1 MNLVLRIEDFADK
14 HHPKWIE
21 FIRMVLGVVLMI
33 KGITLIAN
41 KDQVIL
47 DMQASGL
54 DVFTFMVT
62 AQYVI
67 ALYIAGGFLITIGLV
82 TRVVSFFELPILLA
96 TIIFIDYHKGLFA
109 LNSELGYSIIILV
122 LLLFFLF
129 YGSGKIS
136 VDNYLRT
143 HREE

>member
-14 HHPKWIE
+14 HHPMWIE

-33 KGITLIAN
+33 KGITLVAN

-143 HREE
+143 HKEE

>member
-1 MNLVLRIEDFADK
+1 MSMVLRIEDFADK

-136 VDNYLRT
+136 VDNYLRK
-143 HREE
+143 HKEE